1 MLEATI
7 RQSLGGRAPLEE
19 GLKFLLVTEADQGQL
34 VLELFVHEGASTVLI
49 VRAEAQLQ
57 ELERLM
63 QQRRKRHVPAE
74 NPSQSPPQT
83 ALMVTHSAVREQECG
98 ARRRILKRTDHARG
112 GELGASKTRSKRRG
126 VHHLQS
132 KIDRTAPITPRA
144 SQKWY
149 LGFAT

>member
-57 ELERLM
+57 ELERLV

-74 NPSQSPPQT
+74 IPSPRTWSHTLPARDSDTASPG
-83 ALMVTHSAVREQECG
+83 VWG
-98 ARRRILKRTDHARG
+98 AEEGLRRIDDGRGNWCPQDHQRG
-112 GELGASKTRSKRRG
+112 DT
-126 VHHLQS
+126 
-132 KIDRTAPITPRA
+132 TAAPAEKEDATPPNL
-144 SQKWY
+144 Y